1 MLKTKAARHSGNYAR
16 ANVKP
21 TRRDKQII
29 TREFER
35 GSLIGGLLIVVAFGL
50 MFIHAAVML

>member
-1 MLKTKAARHSGNYAR
+1 MLKTKAARHSCHYAR

-21 TRRDKQII
+21 TSRDEKII
-29 TREFER
+29 AREFER